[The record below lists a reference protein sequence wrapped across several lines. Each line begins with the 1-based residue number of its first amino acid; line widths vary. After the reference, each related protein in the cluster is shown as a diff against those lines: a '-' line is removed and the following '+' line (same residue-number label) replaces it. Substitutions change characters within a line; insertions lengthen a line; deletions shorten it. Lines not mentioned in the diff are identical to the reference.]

1 MTDGSRQVS
10 AHFTE
15 NPHVDGMLIGYV
27 ADARIGFV
35 TDIWS
40 PGAAPLPKEIST
52 PLAAVVT
59 AARRAGISP
68 LRFAGGHG
76 GTAEY
81 APLAGLAGAK

>member
-1 MTDGSRQVS
+1 MTDGQREVS
-10 AHFTE
+10 AHLTE

-40 PGAAPLPKEIST
+40 PGAGPLPKQITS
-52 PLAAVVT
+52 PLAALVM

-76 GTAEY
+76 STGEY
-81 APLAGLAGAK
+81 APLAGMVQ